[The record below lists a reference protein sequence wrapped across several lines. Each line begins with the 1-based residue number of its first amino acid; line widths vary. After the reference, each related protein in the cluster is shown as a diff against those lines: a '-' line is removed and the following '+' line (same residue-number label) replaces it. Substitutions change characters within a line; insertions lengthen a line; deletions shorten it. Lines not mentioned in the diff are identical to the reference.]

1 MQDTLKSNTID
12 HLFVIFYAIFIHYG
26 SHFNDIFLSDIF
38 QHIGSSS
45 EVIASFQQTLWT
57 VVPMSAGAI
66 RVKSMGK

>member
-1 MQDTLKSNTID
+1 M
-12 HLFVIFYAIFIHYG
+12 
-26 SHFNDIFLSDIF
+26 FLSDIF